1 MADFH
6 GPGEQ
11 PDPDLEDKAEAL
23 YYYPR
28 FRTWFGLLGLC
39 KLPWN
44 DIVPADNSLTDEP
57 AKVPGHVANYLDL
70 YYGVTGHKID
80 NEEMLRQSERVYN
93 FQRIFNIRLGKGLRK
108 HDAIPYRSMGPVTE
122 EEYLSRQERYD
133 KQLVERAGFTAE
145 QVEGMSLAEK
155 MDATR
160 KFRES
165 EYEKLID
172 AVYPKRGWT
181 LNGVPKIEHLKKIG
195 MDLPELIEIVAPLQ
209 DAQP

>member
-1 MADFH
+1 MNKNTYESPLCSRYASERMQYIFS
-6 GPGEQ
+6 
-11 PDPDLEDKAEAL
+11 PDYKFLTWHRLWLALAENECA
-23 YYYPR
+23 
-28 FRTWFGLLGLC
+28 LGL
-39 KLPWN
+39 N
-44 DIVPADNSLTDEP
+44 V
-57 AKVPGHVANYLDL
+57 
-70 YYGVTGHKID
+70 
-80 NEEMLRQSERVYN
+80 
-93 FQRIFNIRLGKGLRK
+93 
-108 HDAIPYRSMGPVTE
+108 
-122 EEYLSRQERYD
+122 
-133 KQLVERAGFTAE
+133 TAE